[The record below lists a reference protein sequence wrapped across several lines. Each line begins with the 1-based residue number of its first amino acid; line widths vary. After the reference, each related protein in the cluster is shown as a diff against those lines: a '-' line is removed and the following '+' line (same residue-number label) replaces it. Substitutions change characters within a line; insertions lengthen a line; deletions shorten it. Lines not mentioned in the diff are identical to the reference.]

1 MGNHRQ
7 MEIKM
12 TKSDKLI
19 NLSGYIYDQVMS
31 ICEDVM
37 EDDNELEK
45 IARKVQLYY
54 EKIIEELF

>member
-1 MGNHRQ
+1 
-7 MEIKM
+7 M

-45 IARKVQLYY
+45 VARKVQLYY
-54 EKIIEELF
+54 EKIIEERYGV